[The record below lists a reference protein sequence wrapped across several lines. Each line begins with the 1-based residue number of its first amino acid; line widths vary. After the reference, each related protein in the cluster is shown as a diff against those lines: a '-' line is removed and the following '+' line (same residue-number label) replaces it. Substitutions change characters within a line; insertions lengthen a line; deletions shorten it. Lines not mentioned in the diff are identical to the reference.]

1 MQERNFRL
9 DLFGRLM
16 VAAAVASLALVTV
29 TAIALARP
37 GWRDA
42 VGMGPRP
49 AYATRSRIDVPP
61 EVYHSTP
68 FTIVLFARSTCAVCR
83 SSVPF
88 LARLVQEAAA
98 SGVAVRLVSSAPVLP
113 AEVAFAQALG
123 LGATELVGVDVRTL
137 RVKQVPTVVL
147 VDRAGD
153 IRYAREG
160 AVPAVDQDELL
171 RTLSSLTRLLPIR

>member
-1 MQERNFRL
+1 MQERHLRL
-9 DLFGRLM
+9 GLFGRLT
-16 VAAAVASLALVTV
+16 VSAAVASLALVAV
-29 TAIALARP
+29 TAIVLARP

-42 VGMGPRP
+42 VGLGPRP

-61 EVYHSTP
+61 EVYRSSP

-88 LARLVQEAAA
+88 LTRLVQEAAA
-98 SGVAVRLVSSAPVLP
+98 SGVAVRLVSSAPVAP

-123 LGATELVGVDVRTL
+123 LGATQLVGVDVRAL

-147 VDRAGD
+147 VDRSGD

-171 RTLSSLTRLLPIR
+171 RTLSSLTRLSPIR

>member
-1 MQERNFRL
+1 M
-9 DLFGRLM
+9 
-16 VAAAVASLALVTV
+16 
-29 TAIALARP
+29 
-37 GWRDA
+37 
-42 VGMGPRP
+42 
-49 AYATRSRIDVPP
+49 
-61 EVYHSTP
+61 
-68 FTIVLFARSTCAVCR
+68 CR

-98 SGVAVRLVSSAPVLP
+98 SGVAVRLVSSAPVSPDEL
-113 AEVAFAQALG
+113 AFAQALG

-160 AVPAVDQDELL
+160 AVPAVEQDELL